1 MNRVYDFVMYLKN
14 DLNLSNGEIM
24 RHFANR
30 GGFGSATVAMLLR
43 GKFNAANPPPIEW
56 TSRFPQILK
65 RINRTDKY
73 KDNPLKLK
81 DIFDQ
86 QELWNIKGKWN
97 NIPMGLNDKQLEHYF
112 MTGEVLEEEVKEE
125 IIDDTSMRM
134 PPVNMTEQKQVASV
148 KPQVP
153 LNAANVSSEVIASK
167 PNQNVVGSTGL
178 TAAET
183 AYLSNEEKAMK
194 LKQTGR
200 A

>member
-1 MNRVYDFVMYLKN
+1 MHYKYSVALLLLFISFF
-14 DLNLSNGEIM
+14 LNAQSITNEEVDTLFQLSLE
-24 RHFANR
+24 
-30 GGFGSATVAMLLR
+30 
-43 GKFNAANPPPIEW
+43 
-56 TSRFPQILK
+56 
-65 RINRTDKY
+65 
-73 KDNPLKLK
+73 
-81 DIFDQ
+81 
-86 QELWNIKGKWN
+86 ELMNIKSKWMRV
-97 NIPMGLNDKQLEHYF
+97 PMGLNDKQLEHYF

-167 PNQNVVGSTGL
+167 PDQNTVGSTGL